1 MGAKSIKLMPRRSNA
16 LNLSFMMAA
25 MMTFKNLCQFKYQTF
40 ISQAAQ
46 QSSVNVVRIAK
57 KRGAN
62 TILLASALSALL
74 LSGCQS
80 TTTTDLTGGTP
91 YQTSTRPSDNRN
103 LDQQEIARVR
113 TSLAAQY
120 IRKNELD
127 TAQRQLEK
135 AFAADSRYAP
145 AYDMMGVLLQQEGSR
160 LNLEK
165 ADQYFKKAIMLDKDF
180 DQAHNNYG
188 VYLSQMKRYKEAAA
202 QFEIA
207 GAALGYEG
215 RIGALENLGRTYL
228 QLNDHPAAAKAFL
241 RALDGNR
248 NSVIAHIELV
258 DLLLEQQRVQQAQ
271 RLYDETL
278 MLVQGQGI
286 SPRLLLQGIKLAA
299 AQNNIATRQQL
310 AQQLLSAYP
319 LSDEAKQLKTWLNNP
334 EAPWK

>member
-1 MGAKSIKLMPRRSNA
+1 MTLRYPWQRSIKQ
-16 LNLSFMMAA
+16 SFRQKGCTTAVIAA
-25 MMTFKNLCQFKYQTF
+25 ST
-40 ISQAAQ
+40 
-46 QSSVNVVRIAK
+46 
-57 KRGAN
+57 
-62 TILLASALSALL
+62 LLALS
-74 LSGCQS
+74 LSGCQTAPNNAANANNL
-80 TTTTDLTGGTP
+80 TT
-91 YQTSTRPSDNRN
+91 YQTSTQPSSNRR

-127 TAQRQLEK
+127 SAQQQLQK

-160 LNLEK
+160 INLAK
-165 ADQYFKKAIMLDKDF
+165 ADEYFKKALALDKDF
-180 DQAHNNYG
+180 QQARNNYG
-188 VYLSQMKRYKEAAA
+188 VYLSQMQRYAEAAE

-207 GAALGYEG
+207 GAVLGYDG

-228 QLNDHPAAAKAFL
+228 QLNKHPAAAQAFL

-248 NSVIAHIELV
+248 NSIIAHIELV

-271 RLYDETL
+271 GLYAETL
-278 MLVQGQGI
+278 LLVQGQGL

-299 AQNNIATRQQL
+299 AQNDKMTRQQL

-319 LSDEAKQLKTWLNNP
+319 LSVEAKQLKTWLNNP
-334 EAPWK
+334 EASWK

>member
-1 MGAKSIKLMPRRSNA
+1 
-16 LNLSFMMAA
+16 
-25 MMTFKNLCQFKYQTF
+25 MMTSKNSCQLKYQNPF
-40 ISQAAQ
+40 SLEYKVSQTL
-46 QSSVNVVRIAK
+46 
-57 KRGAN
+57 
-62 TILLASALSALL
+62 TIKATMPKYMALATMLAGLL
-74 LSGCQS
+74 LVGCQS
-80 TTTTDLTGGTP
+80 APVSEFADSNP
-91 YQTSTRPSDNRN
+91 YQTSTRPNDTRN
-103 LDQQEIARVR
+103 LDKQEIARVR

-127 TAQRQLEK
+127 TAQQQLEK

-160 LNLEK
+160 INLQK
-165 ADQYFKKAIMLDKDF
+165 ADQYFKKAITLDKDF
-180 DQAHNNYG
+180 EQANNNYG
-188 VYLSQMKRYKEAAA
+188 VYLSQMKRYREAAE

-207 GAALGYEG
+207 GAALGYDG
-215 RIGALENLGRTYL
+215 RIGALENLGRTYI
-228 QLNDHPAAAKAFL
+228 QLGERDAAAKAFL

-248 NSVIAHIELV
+248 NSIIAHIELV
-258 DLLLEQQRVQQAQ
+258 DLLLEQQRVPQAQ

-278 MLVQGQGI
+278 VLVQGQGI

-299 AQNNIATRQQL
+299 VQNNITTRQQL

>member
-1 MGAKSIKLMPRRSNA
+1 
-16 LNLSFMMAA
+16 
-25 MMTFKNLCQFKYQTF
+25 MTSKNSCQFKYQTLF
-40 ISQAAQ
+40 SKDGKQLMTATSQMATSKHVMLATAFA
-46 QSSVNVVRIAK
+46 VV
-57 KRGAN
+57 
-62 TILLASALSALL
+62 LLT
-74 LSGCQS
+74 GCQS
-80 TTTTDLTGGTP
+80 TSTNDLLGSSP
-91 YQTSTRPSDNRN
+91 YQSSTRPNNDRN

-165 ADQYFKKAIMLDKDF
+165 ADEYFKKAITLDKEF
-180 DQAHNNYG
+180 VQAHNNYG
-188 VYLSQMKRYKEAAA
+188 VYLSQTKRYREAAE

-207 GAALGYEG
+207 GASLGYEG

-228 QLNDHPAAAKAFL
+228 QLDDRSAASKAFL
-241 RALDGNR
+241 RAIDGNR
-248 NSVIAHIELV
+248 NSIIAHIELV
-258 DLLLEQQRVQQAQ
+258 DLLLEQHRVPQAQ

-299 AQNNIATRQQL
+299 AQNNITTRQQL
-310 AQQLLSAYP
+310 AQKLLSAYP

>member
-1 MGAKSIKLMPRRSNA
+1 
-16 LNLSFMMAA
+16 
-25 MMTFKNLCQFKYQTF
+25 MMTSKNSCQFKYQKSF
-40 ISQAAQ
+40 SKFYKQSSISAAQ
-46 QSSVNVVRIAK
+46 TALP
-57 KRGAN
+57 KRAV
-62 TILLASALSALL
+62 LSAVFGVLV
-74 LSGCQS
+74 LSGCQ
-80 TTTTDLTGGTP
+80 TTPTNDLLGNSP
-91 YQTSTRPSDNRN
+91 YQTSTRASNDRN

-127 TAQRQLEK
+127 TAQQQLEK

-160 LNLEK
+160 INLAK
-165 ADQYFKKAIMLDKDF
+165 ADEYFKKAIALDKDF
-180 DQAHNNYG
+180 VQAHNNYG
-188 VYLSQMKRYKEAAA
+188 VYLSQTKRYREAAE

-207 GAALGYEG
+207 GATLGYEG

-228 QLNDHPAAAKAFL
+228 QLGDDSAASKAFL

-248 NSVIAHIELV
+248 NSIIAHIELV
-258 DLLLEQQRVQQAQ
+258 DLLLDQQRVPQAQ

-278 MLVQGQGI
+278 ILVQGQGV

-299 AQNNIATRQQL
+299 AQNNITTRQQL

>member
-1 MGAKSIKLMPRRSNA
+1 
-16 LNLSFMMAA
+16 
-25 MMTFKNLCQFKYQTF
+25 MTFKNSCQFKYQKPF
-40 ISQAAQ
+40 FQDCQ
-46 QSSVNVVRIAK
+46 QLRVVPTK
-57 KRGAN
+57 VVLSKPM
-62 TILLASALSALL
+62 LLSAALVGLL
-74 LSGCQS
+74 LTGCQS
-80 TTTTDLTGGTP
+80 TPTSDLTGSTS

-160 LNLEK
+160 INLEK
-165 ADQYFKKAIMLDKDF
+165 ADQYFKKAIALDKDF
-180 DQAHNNYG
+180 EQAHNNYG
-188 VYLSQMKRYKEAAA
+188 VYLSQMKRYSEAAA
-202 QFEIA
+202 QLEIA

-228 QLNDHPAAAKAFL
+228 QLGDRSAASKAFL

-248 NSVIAHIELV
+248 NSIIAHIELV
-258 DLLLEQQRVQQAQ
+258 DLLLEQQRVPQAQ

-278 MLVQGQGI
+278 VLVQGQGI

-299 AQNNIATRQQL
+299 VQNNIATRQQL

-319 LSDEAKQLKTWLNNP
+319 LSEEAKQLKTWLNNP
-334 EAPWK
+334 EAPWQ

>member
-1 MGAKSIKLMPRRSNA
+1 MTLRYPWQRSIKQ
-16 LNLSFMMAA
+16 SFRQKGCTTAVIAA
-25 MMTFKNLCQFKYQTF
+25 ST
-40 ISQAAQ
+40 
-46 QSSVNVVRIAK
+46 
-57 KRGAN
+57 
-62 TILLASALSALL
+62 LLALS
-74 LSGCQS
+74 LSGCQTAPNNAANANNL
-80 TTTTDLTGGTP
+80 TT
-91 YQTSTRPSDNRN
+91 YQTSTQPSSNRR

-127 TAQRQLEK
+127 SAQQQLQK

-160 LNLEK
+160 INLAK
-165 ADQYFKKAIMLDKDF
+165 ADEYFKKALALDKDF
-180 DQAHNNYG
+180 QQARNNYG
-188 VYLSQMKRYKEAAA
+188 VYLSQMQRYAEAAE

-207 GAALGYEG
+207 GAALGYDG

-228 QLNDHPAAAKAFL
+228 QLNKHPAAAQAFL

-248 NSVIAHIELV
+248 NSIIAHIELV

-271 RLYDETL
+271 GLYAETL
-278 MLVQGQGI
+278 LLVQGQGL

-299 AQNNIATRQQL
+299 AQNDKMTRQQL

-319 LSDEAKQLKTWLNNP
+319 LSVEAKQLKTWLNNP
-334 EAPWK
+334 EASWK

>member
-1 MGAKSIKLMPRRSNA
+1 
-16 LNLSFMMAA
+16 MMVA
-25 MMTFKNLCQFKYQTF
+25 MMTSKNSYQFKYQTLF
-40 ISQAAQ
+40 SHTMKRLRFTVFQKSSSQR
-46 QSSVNVVRIAK
+46 V
-57 KRGAN
+57 
-62 TILLASALSALL
+62 LLAGALSALL

-80 TTTTDLTGGTP
+80 TPTNDLLNGTP
-91 YQTSTRPSDNRN
+91 YQTSTRPNDDRN

-113 TSLAAQY
+113 TTLAAQY

-127 TAQRQLEK
+127 AAQRQLEK
-135 AFAADSRYAP
+135 ALAADSRYAP
-145 AYDMMGVLLQQEGSR
+145 AYDMMGVLMQQEGSR

-165 ADQYFKKAIMLDKDF
+165 ADQYFKKAIAFDKEF
-180 DQAHNNYG
+180 YQANNNYG

-202 QFEIA
+202 QLEIA

-241 RALDGNR
+241 RALEGNR
-248 NSVIAHIELV
+248 NSIIAHIELV

-278 MLVQGQGI
+278 ILVKGDAI

>member
-1 MGAKSIKLMPRRSNA
+1 
-16 LNLSFMMAA
+16 
-25 MMTFKNLCQFKYQTF
+25 MTSKNSCQFKYQKSF
-40 ISQAAQ
+40 SKFYKQSSINAAQ
-46 QSSVNVVRIAK
+46 TALP
-57 KRGAN
+57 KRAV
-62 TILLASALSALL
+62 LSAVFGVLV
-74 LSGCQS
+74 LSGCQ
-80 TTTTDLTGGTP
+80 TTPTNDLLGNSP
-91 YQTSTRPSDNRN
+91 YQTSTRASNDRN

-127 TAQRQLEK
+127 TAQQQLEK

-160 LNLEK
+160 INLAK
-165 ADQYFKKAIMLDKDF
+165 ADGYFKKAIALDKDF
-180 DQAHNNYG
+180 VQAHNNYG
-188 VYLSQMKRYKEAAA
+188 VYLSQTKRYREAAE

-207 GAALGYEG
+207 GATLGYEG

-228 QLNDHPAAAKAFL
+228 QLGDNSAASKAFL

-248 NSVIAHIELV
+248 NSIIAHIELV
-258 DLLLEQQRVQQAQ
+258 DLLLQQQRVPQAQ

-278 MLVQGQGI
+278 ILVQGQGV

-299 AQNNIATRQQL
+299 AQSNITTRQQL